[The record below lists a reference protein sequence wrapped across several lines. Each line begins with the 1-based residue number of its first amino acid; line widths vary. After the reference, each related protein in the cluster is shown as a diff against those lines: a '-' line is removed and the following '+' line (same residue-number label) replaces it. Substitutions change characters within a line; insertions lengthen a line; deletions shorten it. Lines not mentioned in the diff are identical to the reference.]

1 MAYFK
6 LGSATLLI
14 ACLVVSQPAYSQL
27 LQVESYEPIPEQVF
41 DKLNVNLAS
50 VEQLVKIKGLGPKK
64 AKAIVEYIQQNGALV
79 SLDELLEI
87 RGIGKGL
94 LSKLKG
100 QLSL

>member
-6 LGSATLLI
+6 LAKIAVLTVSLAFVAGINAQTKAIDQDKALTSSAVT
-14 ACLVVSQPAYSQL
+14 
-27 LQVESYEPIPEQVF
+27 
-41 DKLNVNLAS
+41 KLNVNSAS

-64 AKAIVEYIQQNGALV
+64 AKAIIQYIQQNGALV

-87 RGIGKGL
+87 RGIGQKL
-94 LSKLKG
+94 LGKLKT